1 MKKRIT
7 SAVTALF
14 LVGVCGALPSMAAER
29 LGLGDPMPSRTVEM
43 QNVDGKMLTLEGV
56 AGKQGTLVVFSCN
69 HCPFVKAWQSRMVAI
84 ANKVATRGVG
94 VMVVNSND
102 PKAFPTDNLEHMQQ
116 QAAEAGYAFPYVVD
130 ATSGV
135 ARSFGAART
144 PEVFLFDGKGMLVY
158 HGAIDDNPYKPQ
170 KVKKHYLSD
179 AVTAL
184 VAGEEIAEP
193 ETRSVGC
200 SIKFRK

>member
-7 SAVTALF
+7 SAATALF
-14 LVGVCGALPSMAAER
+14 LVGACGALPGMAAER
-29 LGLGDPMPSRTVEM
+29 LGLGDLMPSRTVEM

-69 HCPFVKAWQSRMVAI
+69 HCPFVKAWESRMVEL
-84 ANKVATRGVG
+84 ANKAATQGLGVLFI
-94 VMVVNSND
+94 NSND
-102 PKAFPTDNLEHMQQ
+102 SKAFPTDSAEHMRQ
-116 QAAEAGYAFPYVVD
+116 QAAKAGYAFPYVVD
-130 ATSGV
+130 AASVV
-135 ARSFGAART
+135 ARAFGAART
-144 PEVFLFDGKGMLVY
+144 PEVFLFDGKRMLVY
-158 HGAIDDNPYKPQ
+158 HGAVDDNPYKPK